1 MVPREIFHCALSRC
15 APHARDNLW
24 TPIQMLDRGRD
35 CIDISRL
42 NDNSF
47 YAIAHD
53 VARFAGR
60 DHGQAGGGRFV
71 NRIGAACQPRWKD
84 VNRTLIELILE
95 FAFETE
101 NANILTPECL
111 QIWCPVVTKP
121 AEQP

>member
-1 MVPREIFHCALSRC
+1 MIPREIFHRALSRC

-35 CIDISRL
+35 GIDISRL

-47 YAIAHD
+47 YAIAHH

-71 NRIGAACQPRWKD
+71 NSFGAAFQPRWKN
-84 VNRTLIELILE
+84 VNRTLIEIIHVIEL
-95 FAFETE
+95 ETE
-101 NANILTPECL
+101 NANMIDTEILK
-111 QIWCPVVTKP
+111 I
-121 AEQP
+121 